1 MKDNEVKGLMKK
13 RGKDTHEILV
23 AKKALRE
30 RFLKLPTVVTDEEL
44 KWLVFFLFTT
54 LFVFDILNIVL
65 RFYNCPWIRYV
76 RGFLLDMLGNTMFA
90 DSSGDGIP
98 LWYLGM
104 IENLEE
110 PRNYNWGGAVLAYLY
125 RNLCLASSP
134 SCHQMHGPT
143 MLLQH
148 WSWTRFQIH
157 RPLPGS
163 KPNWGAETEDTCP
176 AFADMW
182 KGPHNWENS
191 SHGGTSG
198 PSIPRNQ
205 LQ

>member
-1 MKDNEVKGLMKK
+1 
-13 RGKDTHEILV
+13 
-23 AKKALRE
+23 
-30 RFLKLPTVVTDEEL
+30 
-44 KWLVFFLFTT
+44 
-54 LFVFDILNIVL
+54 
-65 RFYNCPWIRYV
+65 
-76 RGFLLDMLGNTMFA
+76 MFA

-104 IENLEE
+104 IENLDE
-110 PRNYNWGGAVLAYLY
+110 PRKYNWGGAVLAYLY

-134 SCHQMHGPT
+134 SCKSMHGPT

-163 KPNWGAETEDTCP
+163 QPNWGAETEDTCP
-176 AFADMW
+176 SFADMW

-191 SHGGTSG
+191 SHGATSG
-198 PSIPRNQ
+198 PGIPRDQIQKLTDNMVNWQ
-205 LQ
+205 PYASVYHNLSRTTRADQVHCNKVIFFLSFMSSHL

>member
-1 MKDNEVKGLMKK
+1 M
-13 RGKDTHEILV
+13 LV

-98 LWYLGM
+98 LWYLSM
-104 IENLEE
+104 IENLDE

-134 SCHQMHGPT
+134 SCHSMHGPT

-148 WSWTRFQIH
+148 WSWTRFKIH
-157 RPLPGS
+157 RPLPGLS
-163 KPNWGAETEDTCP
+163 HPVAIWYR
-176 AFADMW
+176 MRQ
-182 KGPHNWENS
+182 GPCRKHTVSRMLTRHSQFIYQTSQITPKS
-191 SHGGTSG
+191 STQ
-198 PSIPRNQ
+198 I
-205 LQ
+205 